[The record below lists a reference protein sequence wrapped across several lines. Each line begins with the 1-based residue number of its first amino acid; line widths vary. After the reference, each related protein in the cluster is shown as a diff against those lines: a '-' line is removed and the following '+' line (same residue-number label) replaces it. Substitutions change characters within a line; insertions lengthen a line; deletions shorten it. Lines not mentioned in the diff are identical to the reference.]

1 MQSQSEYPPS
11 AAPGEPQQDPEL
23 WFEDGNV
30 VIVAG
35 SAAFRVHTSIL
46 SRHSEVFQDT
56 FGVPR
61 PALPAPSDVFDG
73 HPVVHVSD
81 SAHDFKQLLCMLYD
95 GVRFMPPDHPVAF
108 STIAAVARLGHKRR
122 LRSIFRPSYEE
133 WCQQEGRSS
142 HLVGSVPSSGWI
154 EALNLIRLIGE
165 TDMLPVAIYQCC
177 QPPSTVL
184 FKGTRRVDG
193 TVETL
198 DLPTLELCFNVH
210 TKLIQRQ
217 AQLNGRIFC
226 LGPFATCQD
235 KQECGATIS
244 EFYRGILISPSF
256 LSGHPLNGS
265 IYRLI
270 KSLEVRPMI
279 CALCVAALME
289 RDRDGRRAVWGD
301 LPSITGVTVN
311 NWGQA

>member
-1 MQSQSEYPPS
+1 
-11 AAPGEPQQDPEL
+11 
-23 WFEDGNV
+23 
-30 VIVAG
+30 
-35 SAAFRVHTSIL
+35 
-46 SRHSEVFQDT
+46 
-56 FGVPR
+56 
-61 PALPAPSDVFDG
+61 
-73 HPVVHVSD
+73 
-81 SAHDFKQLLCMLYD
+81 
-95 GVRFMPPDHPVAF
+95 MPPDHPVAF
-108 STIAAVARLGHKRR
+108 STIAAVARLGHKYHIAWVLEEAKRR

-133 WCQQEGRSS
+133 WCQLEGRSS
-142 HLVGSVPSSGWI
+142 HLVGSIPSSGWI
-154 EALNLIRLIGE
+154 EAFNLIRLIGE

-177 QPPSTVL
+177 QCPSTAL
-184 FKGTRRVDG
+184 FNGTRRIDG

-210 TKLIQRQ
+210 TKLIQRK

-226 LGPFATCQD
+226 PGPFATCQD

-244 EFYRGILISPSF
+244 EFYRGILISSRF

-270 KSLEVRPMI
+270 KSLEVGPMI

-289 RDRDGRRAVWGD
+289 RDRDGRREVWGD